1 MPLET
6 LQKCPVCEK
15 SSFNNYLNVEDY
27 TVSHKEF
34 TIQQCNAC
42 YFLFTNPRPSEAE
55 IGAYYQSEDYISHH
69 DEEKTNLI
77 SKAYTAVRNRTIKQK
92 VELIDSFYPSKG
104 NMLDV
109 GCGTGVFLT
118 AMAKD
123 GWRISGTEPDPGA
136 RTLAQ
141 KRAGADIYE
150 TINAGELTYQ
160 TFDIITMWHVLEHV
174 HLLNETIE
182 WLYKHLSPNGKILI
196 AVPNPQSFDAVKYGR
211 FWAAYDVPRHLYHF
225 TKGTMKTLLHKH
237 NLEIKNILP
246 MWFDSFYVGMLSTKY
261 SGGSI
266 NYIDSVK
273 TGLLS
278 NLKGRAQDKDHLNT
292 SSLIYIV
299 SKK

>member
-6 LQKCPVCEK
+6 LQNCPICDK

-34 TIQQCNAC
+34 TIQQCNNC

-77 SKAYTAVRNRTIKQK
+77 SKAYTAVRNHTIKQK
-92 VELIDSFYPSKG
+92 VELINSLSPSKG
-104 NMLDV
+104 TMLDV

-118 AMAKD
+118 ATAKD
-123 GWRISGTEPDPGA
+123 GWKVSGTEPDSGA
-136 RTLAQ
+136 RAIAL
-141 KRAGADIYE
+141 KRAGASIYE
-150 TINAGELTYQ
+150 TINASELNSQ
-160 TFDIITMWHVLEHV
+160 TFDVITLWHVLEHV
-174 HLLNETIE
+174 HLLNETID
-182 WLYKHLSPNGKILI
+182 WLREHLNPNGKILI
-196 AVPNPQSFDAVKYGR
+196 AVPNPQSFDAAKYGR

-225 TKGTMKTLLHKH
+225 TKATMRRLLEKH
-237 NLEIKNILP
+237 GLFVKDVMP

-261 SGGSI
+261 RGKHI
-266 NYIDSVK
+266 NYLDSVK

-278 NLKGRAQDKDHLNT
+278 NLKGRSKDKEHLNT

-299 SKK
+299 TKK